1 MQNSKE
7 KLIVGEKPDSSI
19 MLLETWLTIL
29 VFGSAILSSFYFLYK
44 SIVDS
49 SAMYF
54 VYWFGL
60 TALSVSRFLYFF
72 KDRIVNY
79 QFISDYVAIV
89 GLCFVLVGLFIL
101 IRDSKPSFARFPSV
115 FTLLPVLVIP
125 FFPLLSDKSVL
136 RDLIN
141 IILQGGG
148 LVVAILMVFINQ
160 VKRTNYGYLVGGVT
174 LLIASYILKWI
185 FELEDDY
192 SWIWQVLLSMG
203 IIVSSYGFQKLTQS
217 NKTETIT

>member
-1 MQNSKE
+1 
-7 KLIVGEKPDSSI
+7 

-160 VKRTNYGYLVGGVT
+160 VKRRNYGYLVGGVT
-174 LLIASYILKWI
+174 LLIASYNLKWI